1 MRDKKAFAFNPRIAR
16 LIVLCFGGFGAWSS
30 VSAQSL
36 MDVYQKAM
44 QNDTQYNAARR
55 TMEAGLEKSFQG
67 RAGLLPTVNVV
78 GAKNHQM
85 GDASFSEAPF
95 VHRDV
100 RNWNWSTQV
109 TQPIIR
115 FGNLAAYAQGNAQ
128 TRQAQAQFVQAEQDL
143 IVRVAQAYFD
153 VQVAQESVQVARAQV
168 QAIGEQL
175 NLAERTFDVG
185 TGTITDV
192 HEAKAKH
199 ALAKAQSVT
208 ADNDLVTKQAE
219 LERITGDAV
228 ILPAMRL
235 TQVLPAMTGGVEQWL
250 AAAVSGSPQIQ
261 IQQAALD
268 VAHQEVNKSYAAHAP
283 TLDFVANKGSTY
295 GSGSLSSPADLSTR
309 VNSFQRGVQLSI
321 PLFAGGATQSKVRE
335 SLALEEKAREDLL
348 GAQRQAN
355 SSVRQAYAGVV
366 NGQAQVQALEI
377 AVESGRNAVE
387 SNKIGFNIG
396 TRINPDVLNAEQQ
409 LYSAMRDLSKAR
421 AEAAMQGLKL
431 KAATGTLQPDDLQA
445 LEKSLEAVQK
455 SEKPE
460 PPVKPIQAPVA
471 PPIDSMNSKTLEQVT
486 PPDSSTGL
494 EKKEEKDHERPRQ
507 QQLDSASETTSRQS
521 DEQSPC
527 AGGCELADD
536 AAERHPPHSAE

>member
-1 MRDKKAFAFNPRIAR
+1 MKDK
-16 LIVLCFGGFGAWSS
+16 LTQLLTVCVGVLS
-30 VSAQSL
+30 VGSCAYAQSL

-55 TMEAGLEKSFQG
+55 TMEAGLEKSIQG

-78 GAKNHQM
+78 GAKNHQI
-85 GDASFSEAPF
+85 GDASFSDAPF

-100 RNWNWSTQV
+100 RNWNWSTQL

-115 FGNLAAYAQGNAQ
+115 FGNVAAYAQGNAQ
-128 TRQAQAQFVQAEQDL
+128 TRQAQAQFVQTEQDL
-143 IVRVAQAYFD
+143 MVRVAQAYFD

-175 NLAERTFDVG
+175 TLAERTFEVG

-219 LERITGDAV
+219 LERITGEALL
-228 ILPAMRL
+228 LPAMRL
-235 TQVLPAMTGGVEQWL
+235 TKGLPAMTGGVEQWL
-250 AAAVSGSPQIQ
+250 TVAVSGNPQIH

-377 AVESGRNAVE
+377 AVEAGRNAVE

-409 LYSAMRDLSKAR
+409 LYAAMRDLSKAR
-421 AEAAMQGLKL
+421 ADAAMQGLKL

-445 LEKSLEAVQK
+445 LERSLEAVQK
-455 SEKPE
+455 TEKPE

-471 PPIDSMNSKTLEQVT
+471 PPIDSMNSKMLEQVT
-486 PPDSSTGL
+486 PPSTDL

-507 QQLDSASETTSRQS
+507 QQLDSAGETASRQS

-527 AGGCELADD
+527 TGGCELADD
-536 AAERHPPHSAE
+536 AAERQPPHLAE

>member
-1 MRDKKAFAFNPRIAR
+1 MSDKKAFFLNSQMVNLLFVCLGA
-16 LIVLCFGGFGAWSS
+16 FGAWSS
-30 VSAQSL
+30 ANAQSL

-55 TMEAGLEKSFQG
+55 TLEAGFEKGVQG
-67 RAGLLPTVNVV
+67 RAGLLPAVNAV

-85 GDASFSEAPF
+85 GDGSFSEAPY

-100 RNWNWSTQV
+100 RNWNWSMQV

-115 FGNLAAYAQGNAQ
+115 FGNVAAYAQGNAQ
-128 TRQAQAQFVQAEQDL
+128 TRQAQEQFVLAEQDL
-143 IVRVAQAYFD
+143 MVRAAQAYFD
-153 VQVAQESVQVARAQV
+153 FQVAQESVQVARAQV

-175 NLAERTFDVG
+175 TLAERTFGVG

-192 HEAKAKH
+192 YEAKAKH
-199 ALAKAQSVT
+199 ALAKAQHV
-208 ADNDLVTKQAE
+208 AAENDVVTKQAE
-219 LERITGDAV
+219 LERLVGEQLA
-228 ILPAMRL
+228 LPSMRL
-235 TQVLPAMTGGVEQWL
+235 TKDLPALQGGVHEWL
-250 AAAVSGSPQIQ
+250 AAAVSNNPQIK

-309 VNSFQRGVQLSI
+309 VNSFQRGIQFNI

-335 SLALEEKAREDLL
+335 SIALEEKAREDLI
-348 GAQRQAN
+348 GTQRQVS

-366 NGQAQVQALEI
+366 NGQAQVMALEV
-377 AVESGRNAVE
+377 AVEAGRNAVE

-421 AEAAMQGLKL
+421 ADAAMQSLKL
-431 KAATGTLQPDDLQA
+431 KAATGALLPEDLQA
-445 LEKSLEAVQK
+445 LEKSLETVQRA
-455 SEKPE
+455 EKTVPRLSAT
-460 PPVKPIQAPVA
+460 PIN
-471 PPIDSMNSKTLEQVT
+471 MRSKI
-486 PPDSSTGL
+486 
-494 EKKEEKDHERPRQ
+494 
-507 QQLDSASETTSRQS
+507 
-521 DEQSPC
+521 
-527 AGGCELADD
+527 
-536 AAERHPPHSAE
+536 